1 MGVVDHEQNNLR
13 ETVVM
18 ATCQIAE
25 VVKRRVIAA
34 HAEDTVCDD
43 DRTPEG
49 AGCVAFSPPAV
60 DCQKEFLGRGGQAV
74 DRTGQAH
81 FVFDRLV
88 MRLKPRSDLRTDW
101 QPENFGY
108 RGLRSSELCHGELN
122 DLVVEAAAKAVI
134 GTEGNSDRAARP

>member
-25 VVKRRVIAA
+25 VVMRRVIAV

-49 AGCVAFSPPAV
+49 AGCVEELRLQLFEVQVAV
-60 DCQKEFLGRGGQAV
+60 D
-74 DRTGQAH
+74 
-81 FVFDRLV
+81 
-88 MRLKPRSDLRTDW
+88 DLRPAGD
-101 QPENFGY
+101 
-108 RGLRSSELCHGELN
+108 S
-122 DLVVEAAAKAVI
+122 
-134 GTEGNSDRAARP
+134 AARGQHSPATCR